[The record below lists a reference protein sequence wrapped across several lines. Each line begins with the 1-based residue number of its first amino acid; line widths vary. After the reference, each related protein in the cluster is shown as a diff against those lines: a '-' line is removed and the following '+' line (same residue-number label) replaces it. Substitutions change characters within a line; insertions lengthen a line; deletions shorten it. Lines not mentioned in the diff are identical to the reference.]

1 MITGINNNIAQF
13 LRNAGIENVRSSQA
27 ATAKK
32 QGEASREVKYAEVV
46 DIQSSNTDEP
56 KETQK
61 VEVKESL
68 AKAFFALDDNEN
80 VVIRIVDSEGN
91 LIRQIPP
98 EEFLKASE
106 FLKNNNK
113 NLFSV
118 EV

>member
-46 DIQSSNTDEP
+46 DTQSLNTDEP

-80 VVIRIVDSEGN
+80 VVIRIVDSEGR
-91 LIRQIPP
+91 LLRQIPP
-98 EEFLKASE
+98 EEYLKMVEYMRSYS
-106 FLKNNNK
+106 KNI
-113 NLFSV
+113 FSV